1 MKQSIITNMFKPTA
15 LLVCLSLFACNKKT
29 EEDPTPV
36 TPSLSISDT
45 NAAENVA
52 GGKVSFTVTLSAAA
66 SGNVVVNYATVDGTA
81 VAGADYK
88 AKTDGNLIFKAG
100 ETQKTI
106 DIELINDNGKE
117 NTEQFDVLLL
127 NPIGAT
133 ISKNRGKA
141 TITDDDT
148 DNPLIIPTTGYSTP
162 LSYPGKTLV
171 WADEFDGT
179 TLNSAWWTQEIGN
192 GQSGWGNNELQFYR
206 AENTSVQSG
215 NLIIEAR
222 KESYSGS
229 EYTSSRIITKDKKA
243 FKYGRI
249 DIRAALPKGQGIW
262 PALWMLGSNLSQVN
276 WPACG
281 EIDIME
287 LVGNLPNRVYG
298 TVHYGASLNE
308 HQQNGLSQALSGTAT
323 FNDEYHVFSLVW
335 EKDSIKWY
343 VDDVQYHQVTPAD
356 LGTAPYPFNQDF
368 FFIFNLAVGGNWPG
382 SPDASTVFPQRLIVD
397 YVRVFQ

>member
-1 MKQSIITNMFKPTA
+1 MFKATA
-15 LLVCLSLFACNKKT
+15 LLVCISLFACNKKT

-36 TPSLSISDT
+36 TPSLSITDAS
-45 NAAENVA
+45 AVESVA
-52 GGKVSFTVTLSAAA
+52 GGKISFTVNLSAAA
-66 SGNVVVNYATVDGTA
+66 AGNVVVNYATVEGTA

-106 DIELINDNGKE
+106 DIELINDDGKE

-148 DNPLIIPTTGYSTP
+148 ESPLVIPTTGYSTP
-162 LSYPGKTLV
+162 LTYPGKTLV

-179 TLNSAWWTQEIGN
+179 TLNAAWWTQEIGN
-192 GQSGWGNNELQFYR
+192 GQGGWGNNELQFYR
-206 AENTSVQSG
+206 AENTSLQSG

-222 KESYSGS
+222 KESFNGY
-229 EYTSSRIITKDKKA
+229 EYTSSRMITKDKKA

-249 DIRAALPKGQGIW
+249 DMRAALPKGQGIW
-262 PALWMLGSNLSQVN
+262 PALWMLGSNLSQAG

-287 LVGNLPNRVYG
+287 LVGNLPGRVYG
-298 TVHYGASLNE
+298 TVHFGASLNE
-308 HQQNGLSQALSGTAT
+308 HQQSGSSKALSGAAT

-335 EKDSIKWY
+335 EKDSVKWY
-343 VDDVQYHQVTPAD
+343 VDDVLYHQVTPAD
-356 LGTAPYPFNQDF
+356 LGSAPYPFNQEF

>member
-1 MKQSIITNMFKPTA
+1 MIQANFTSMFKATA
-15 LLVCLSLFACNKKT
+15 LLVCISLFACNKKT
-29 EEDPTPV
+29 EEDPAPV
-36 TPSLSISDT
+36 TPSLSITDAS
-45 NAAENVA
+45 AAEAVP
-52 GGKVSFTVTLSAAA
+52 GGKISFTVSLSAAA
-66 SGNVVVNYATVDGTA
+66 AGNVVVNYATVDGTA

-106 DIELINDNGKE
+106 DIELVNDDGKE
-117 NTEQFDVLLL
+117 SAEQFEILLL

-148 DNPLIIPTTGYSTP
+148 ENPLTIPTTGYSTP
-162 LSYPGKTLV
+162 LTYPGKTLV

-179 TLNSAWWTQEIGN
+179 SLNSAWWTPEIGN

-206 AENTSVQSG
+206 AENTSLQSG

-222 KESYSGS
+222 KENFSGS
-229 EYTSSRIITKDKKA
+229 EYTSSRLITKGKKE

-249 DIRAALPKGQGIW
+249 DMRAALPKGQGIW
-262 PALWMLGSNLSQVN
+262 PALWMLGSNISQVN

-298 TVHYGASLNE
+298 TVHFGASLGE
-308 HQQNGLSQALSGTAT
+308 HQERSASKALTGAAT

-335 EKDSIKWY
+335 EKDLIKWY
-343 VDDVQYHQVTPAD
+343 IDDVQYHQVTPAD
-356 LGTAPYPFNQDF
+356 LGTAPYPFNQEF